1 MAVVWLLTVF
11 GILYVIQR
19 QVFRRWGTR
28 GIRYKRTFS
37 HAYAFA
43 GQRVTLIEEIVNA
56 KLLPMPWVRVETM
69 MPSWLRFDNSGAEMT
84 VSSGQLLQNHAS
96 LFSLSPFTKVLRKH
110 EVTCARRGVFRISSL
125 TCSLGD
131 LLGTPAGHLTFAAD
145 AQIVVF
151 PRLKEVGDL
160 PASVRQFM
168 QSAIGIQESFR
179 EDHFQVAGVRAYRSG
194 DSLKQVNWSATA
206 KTGELLVNK
215 RETMADNDVI
225 LVLNAELLDDSEHR
239 RIFPKDFE
247 EALSGAASIA
257 SRLIEG
263 GGKVGLVFNGRVE
276 GLEEVPLR
284 VEPRAGREHLFR
296 LLGLMSRFEAAT
308 RRELTYVLEE
318 MAASGLRDSRLLL
331 MTAFLTPKQKQL
343 VDRLRAA
350 GNRVETMLLY
360 REATA

>member
-1 MAVVWLLTVF
+1 MSVVWLLTVF
-11 GILYVIQR
+11 GVLYLLQR
-19 QVFRRWGTR
+19 LLFLRWGAR
-28 GIRYKRTFS
+28 GIRCNRSFS
-37 HAYAFA
+37 HPYVFA

-56 KLLPMPWVRVETM
+56 KLLPLPWVRVETM
-69 MPSWLRFDNSGAEMT
+69 MPSWLRFDNKSAEMA
-84 VSSGQLLQNHAS
+84 VSAGQLLQNHAS
-96 LFSLSPFTKVLRKH
+96 LFSLAPFTKVVRRH
-110 EVTCARRGVFRISSL
+110 EVVCARRGVFRISSL
-125 TCSLGD
+125 TCTLGD

-151 PRLKEVGDL
+151 PRLKEAGDL

-168 QSAIGIQESFR
+168 QSAIGLQESFR
-179 EDHFQVAGVRAYRSG
+179 EDHYQFAGVRAYRSG
-194 DSLKQVNWSATA
+194 DSLKRINWSATA
-206 KTGELLVNK
+206 KTGQLLVSK

-225 LVLNAELLDDSEHR
+225 LVLNAELLDGSENR
-239 RIFPKDFE
+239 RIFPDDFE

-276 GLEEVPLR
+276 GYEEVPLR

-296 LLGLMSRFEAAT
+296 LLGLMARFEAVV
-308 RRELTYVLEE
+308 RRELTYVLED
-318 MAASGLRDSRLLL
+318 MAASGLRDARLLL
-331 MTAFLTPKQKQL
+331 ITAFLSPKQRQL
-343 VDRLRAA
+343 IDRLRGS